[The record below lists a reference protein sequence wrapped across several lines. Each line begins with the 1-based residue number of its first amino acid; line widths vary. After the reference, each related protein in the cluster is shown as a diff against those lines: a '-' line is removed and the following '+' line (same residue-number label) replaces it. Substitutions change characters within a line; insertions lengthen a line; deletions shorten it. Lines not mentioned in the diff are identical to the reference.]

1 MAAEATFVIV
11 GAGQAGGRA
20 AEAMRA
26 AGFAG
31 RILLIGEETAL
42 PYERPPLSK
51 VVLTG
56 EKPAETTALFPP
68 GFYEA
73 KRIEV
78 LTGTRAVALD
88 PAARA
93 VTLANGDSLGYSKLL
108 LATGGRVRT
117 LPSAPAG
124 CSAFSISERSPNRLR
139 SVPPSKQAQHVAV
152 IGGGFLG
159 LEVAASA
166 KKLGC
171 AVTLLELKPHL
182 LDRAMAPQIARFIE
196 DIHRRKAVELSLGT
210 NVAGIVGKA
219 KFEAVE
225 LANGERIAADLAVIA
240 IGILPNSELAQAAGA
255 ATGNGIIV
263 DEFGRTTLPDVYAA
277 GDVAEHPNPMLGHRL
292 RLESWQNAQNQAIAV
307 ARAMCGM
314 AAPYAEVPWF
324 WSDQYEFNIQMV
336 GAPLATGAIVVRGE
350 PASGRFLC
358 FNLAGGIVVG
368 ATAFN
373 MGGEIRFARK
383 LVELKAKVEPGV
395 LADSAQKLRDVVA
408 GLPSSRSYR
417 PEP

>member
-31 RILLIGEETAL
+31 RVVLVGEEAAL

-51 VVLTG
+51 AVLTG

-68 GFYEA
+68 GFYEE

-78 LTGTRAVALD
+78 LTGTRVVAID

-93 VTLANGDSLGYSKLL
+93 VKLANGNNLGCTKLL

-117 LPSAPAG
+117 LPSAPVG
-124 CSAFSISERSPNRLR
+124 MSGVFYLR
-139 SVPPSKQAQHVAV
+139 TIADSLALGAALKQARHVAV

-166 KKLGC
+166 RKLGC

-182 LDRAMAPQIARFIE
+182 LDRAMAPQIARFVAE
-196 DIHRRKAVELSLGT
+196 IHRRKGVELRLGAS
-210 NVAGIVGKA
+210 VAGLVGKA
-219 KFEAVE
+219 KLEAVE
-225 LANGERIAADLAVIA
+225 LADGERIAADLAVIA
-240 IGILPNSELAQAAGA
+240 IGILPNLELAQAAGA
-255 ATGNGIIV
+255 AIGNGIVV
-263 DEFGRTTLPDVYAA
+263 DEFGRTSLPDIYAA
-277 GDVAEHPNPMLGHRL
+277 GDVAEHPNPILGHRL

-314 AAPYAEVPWF
+314 ATPYAEVPWF

-336 GAPLATGAIVVRGE
+336 GAPLATDAIVVRGE

-358 FNLAGGIVVG
+358 FNLASNIVVG

-383 LVELKAKVEPGV
+383 LVELKAKVHAAA
-395 LADSAQKLRDVVA
+395 LADPQQKLKNITAALA
-408 GLPSSRSYR
+408 G
-417 PEP
+417 